1 MKTIF
6 ENVIKKGGYDLSEM
20 LDKINTYH
28 IEGKITDT
36 ERDELYALARAT
48 PKAQYDY
55 DAEIEKLWA
64 AVRALQKDTPSDE
77 SPDDST
83 ETESNGV
90 AEWHQPTGAHDSY
103 MIGDKMLY
111 TDGKV
116 YKSIIN
122 SNVWSPEVYPN
133 GWELVEEG

>member
-28 IEGKITDT
+28 IEGKLTDT
-36 ERDELYALARAT
+36 ERDELIALARTA
-48 PKAQYDY
+48 PEAQYDY
-55 DAEIEKLWA
+55 AIEIEKLWA
-64 AVRALQKDTPSDE
+64 AVRALQNDAPADE
-77 SPDDST
+77 TPDDSG
-83 ETESNGV
+83 ETESDGI

-111 TDGKV
+111 TNGKV
-116 YKSIIN
+116 YKSLIN

>member
-6 ENVIKKGGYDLSEM
+6 ENVIKKGGYDLSAM

-28 IEGKITDT
+28 IEGKLTDT
-36 ERDELYALARAT
+36 ERDELYALARST

-55 DAEIEKLWA
+55 AIEIEKLWA
-64 AVRALQKDTPSDE
+64 AVRELQKDNSSDE
-77 SPDDST
+77 SSDSSNT
-83 ETESNGV
+83 TESETV
-90 AEWHQPTGAHDSY
+90 AEWKQPTGAHDAY

-116 YKSIIN
+116 YKSLIN
-122 SNVWSPEVYPN
+122 NNVWSPEVYPN